1 METNKLA
8 LAMAV
13 TAVLGLGSAGCTSSA
28 GSPDDAAAS
37 GGSGAGGKAAGTA
50 TGGKAGVMT
59 GGTTGGTT
67 GGDGAGGR
75 VGTGGGS
82 GGPGGGAGSDPGA
95 SGGQLGSGGRAAT
108 GGSGGR
114 EGGGSASGGRPGS
127 GGNDQPASGGRAG
140 LGGGGGSAGAIG
152 AAGAKGTAGAP
163 GAAGA
168 NGGGDILAPAQ
179 GALLG
184 LYYGAGTIAATD
196 ARIGRSPQVHL
207 TYFAWSD
214 AWEKD
219 ARVDLDAGRIPLVNW
234 EPGGID
240 FADIASGKLDANI
253 KARAQGA
260 KGLGKKFFLDFAAEM
275 NGDEAWSKND
285 APLYVSAYRHI
296 HDLFAAAGATN
307 VVWVWAP
314 NVTDTNG
321 RNDMTLA
328 YYPGDDYVDWT
339 GVDGYN
345 WGGGDWQTFEAVFKN
360 IYPLLAAKKKPI
372 MIGEMASAEQG
383 GDKAAWIDAI
393 IPSLKTRYPQFKALI
408 WFDVDK
414 ENDWRINSSA
424 ASLAAFG
431 RLATD
436 PYFNP

>member
-8 LAMAV
+8 FAVAMA
-13 TAVLGLGSAGCTSSA
+13 AVLGYAGCTSSA
-28 GSPDDAAAS
+28 GSTDDGAS
-37 GGSGAGGKAAGTA
+37 GGSGPSAGSGGAAGRE
-50 TGGKAGVMT
+50 GI
-59 GGTTGGTT
+59 
-67 GGDGAGGR
+67 GGR
-75 VGTGGGS
+75 SGS
-82 GGPGGGAGSDPGA
+82 GGNGSGPGGGAGIAPVS
-95 SGGQLGSGGRAAT
+95 SGGQVGSGGRTAT

-127 GGNDQPASGGRAG
+127 GGNPPGTGGSPG
-140 LGGGGGSAGAIG
+140 LGGSGGSAGAPG
-152 AAGAKGTAGAP
+152 AAGVKGTAGAP
-163 GAAGA
+163 GSAGA
-168 NGGGDILAPAQ
+168 TGAGGADGMTDILAPAQ

-219 ARVDLDAGRIPLVNW
+219 ARADLDAGRIPLVNW
-234 EPGGID
+234 EPDGID
-240 FADIASGKLDANI
+240 FTDIASGKLDANI

-260 KGLGKKFFLDFAAEM
+260 KGVGKRFFLDFAAEM
-275 NGDEAWSKND
+275 NGDEAWSHND

-296 HDLFAAAGATN
+296 HDLFVAAGATN

-345 WGGGDWQTFEAVFKN
+345 WGGADWQTFEAVFKN

-393 IPSLKTRYPQFKALI
+393 IPSLKTRYPQFKALV

-414 ENDWRINSSA
+414 ENDWRINSSTA
-424 ASLAAFG
+424 ALAAFG

>member
-1 METNKLA
+1 MEKSKLA
-8 LAMAV
+8 FLVAM
-13 TAVLGLGSAGCTSSA
+13 TAVLVLGDAGCTGSAGS
-28 GSPDDAAAS
+28 GSPDGAAS
-37 GGSGAGGKAAGTA
+37 GGSGVGGNGP
-50 TGGKAGVMT
+50 GT
-59 GGTTGGTT
+59 GGTGGTGGTSGRDGSGGRPGT
-67 GGDGAGGR
+67 GGSDGGR
-75 VGTGGGS
+75 GGGAADPPGGS
-82 GGPGGGAGSDPGA
+82 GG
-95 SGGQLGSGGRAAT
+95 QIGSGGRGLT

-114 EGGGSASGGRPGS
+114 EDGGAVSGGRPGR
-127 GGNDQPASGGRAG
+127 GGNDQPGNGGRTAT
-140 LGGGGGSAGAIG
+140 GGVGGSAGLTG
-152 AAGAKGTAGAP
+152 AAGVKGTAGA
-163 GAAGA
+163 
-168 NGGGDILAPAQ
+168 NGGLDILAPAQ

-196 ARIGRSPQVHL
+196 ARIGRSPQIHL

-240 FADIASGKLDANI
+240 FGDIASGKLDANI

-260 KGLGKKFFLDFAAEM
+260 KGVGKKFFLDFAAEM
-275 NGDEAWSKND
+275 NGDEAWSHND

-321 RNDMTLA
+321 RNDMTLS

-393 IPSLKTRYPQFKALI
+393 IPTLKTRYPQFKALV

-414 ENDWRINSSA
+414 ENDWRIDSSA
-424 ASLAAFG
+424 AALAAFS

-436 PYFNP
+436 AYFNP